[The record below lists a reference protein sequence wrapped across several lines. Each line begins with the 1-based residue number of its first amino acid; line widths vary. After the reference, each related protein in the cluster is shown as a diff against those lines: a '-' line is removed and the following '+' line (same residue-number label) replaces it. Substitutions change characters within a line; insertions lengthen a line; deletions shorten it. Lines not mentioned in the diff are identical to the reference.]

1 MLVFLL
7 SRKHMRTSH
16 NLLNTVKE
24 IPADAVVVSHQLM
37 IRAGL
42 IRKLAAGLYTWLPLG
57 LRVLRKVEAIVRE
70 EMDKAG
76 ALEVLMPALQPAEL
90 WQETGRWEKYGP
102 ELARLKD
109 RHDRDFCLGPTHEEI
124 ITDLARNEIKSYKQL
139 PITYYQI
146 QTKFRDE
153 IRPRFGVMRCREFI
167 MKDAYSFHLSQESL
181 NETYA
186 VMHQVYTTIFT
197 RFGLKFRAV
206 IADSGSIGGAVSHEF
221 HVLAESGED
230 AIAFSDGSDYAA
242 NIEKAEAVMPEAFRH
257 PATAELTLIDTPTQ
271 HSIEEVSSFFK
282 VASKDVLK
290 TLFVQREGGEY
301 VALLLRGDHTAN
313 ETKLNK
319 LGVITPLIFPSD
331 QELHDILSGN
341 TNIRSAEGRSGR
353 PESIIQQQIREE
365 HRRDTLRNDFEKVA
379 GSLGPIGLNIPI
391 IADRSVIAMSD
402 FICGANIPGKH
413 FTGVNWE
420 RDLPLP
426 TQIEDI
432 RTVVEGDI
440 SPDGQGKIHIARGI
454 EVGHIFQ
461 LGTKY
466 SAAMKAGI
474 INEEGKSQTMIMGCY
489 GIGISRVVASSI
501 EQNHDSRGIIW
512 PASLAPFQVALCP
525 MNMHKSERLKT
536 AAEQLYQDMLKAGI
550 EVLFDDRK
558 VRAGFMFSDMELIGI
573 PHCIIISDR
582 GMEAGF
588 VEYKSR
594 IAQQN
599 EEIPLDQVMDFLRTK
614 LAQNAV

>member
-1 MLVFLL
+1 
-7 SRKHMRTSH
+7 MRTTQFP
-16 NLLNTVKE
+16 LNTVKE
-24 IPADAVVVSHQLM
+24 IPADAVIISHQLM

-70 EMDKAG
+70 EMNKAG

-139 PITYYQI
+139 PINYYQI

-167 MKDAYSFHLSQESL
+167 MKDAYSFHLTQESL
-181 NETYA
+181 QETYE
-186 VMHQVYTTIFT
+186 VMHQAYTTIFS

-206 IADSGSIGGAVSHEF
+206 MADSGSIGGAVSHEF

-230 AIAFSDGSDYAA
+230 AIAFSDASDYAA
-242 NIEKAEAVMPEAFRH
+242 NIEKAEAVMPCCEKKN
-257 PATAELTLIDTPTQ
+257 ATAEFKQVATPGQ
-271 HSIEEVSSFFK
+271 HSIEEVSGFFNIPTQQC
-282 VASKDVLK
+282 LK
-290 TLFVQREGGEY
+290 TLIVKGDNNTL
-301 VALLLRGDHTAN
+301 VALLLRGDHD
-313 ETKLNK
+313 LNPIK
-319 LGVITPLIFPSD
+319 AEKIEGIASPLTFASD
-331 QELHDILSGN
+331 
-341 TNIRSAEGRSGR
+341 AEIVENCHCKPG
-353 PESIIQQQIREE
+353 SI
-365 HRRDTLRNDFEKVA
+365 
-379 GSLGPIGLNIPI
+379 GPINLELRI
-391 IADRSVIAMSD
+391 IADRSVTAMAD
-402 FICGANIPGKH
+402 FICGANQDGQH
-413 FTGVNWE
+413 FSGVNWE

-426 TQIEDI
+426 SEVHDL
-432 RTVVEGDI
+432 RMVVTGDP

-466 SAAMKAGI
+466 SEAMKAGI
-474 INEEGKSQTMIMGCY
+474 INEEGKNQTMVMGCY

-501 EQNHDSRGIIW
+501 EQSHDGRGIIW
-512 PASLAPFQVALCP
+512 PDSLAPFQVAICP
-525 MNMHKSERLKT
+525 MNMHKSERLKA
-536 AAEQLYQDMLKAGI
+536 AAETLYQDMVKSGI

-582 GMEAGF
+582 GLETGT

-594 IAQQN
+594 TAQEN
-599 EEIPLDQVMDFLRTK
+599 EEIPQDQIMAFLHGKINRD
-614 LAQNAV
+614 LN

>member
-1 MLVFLL
+1 
-7 SRKHMRTSH
+7 MRTSQ

-24 IPADAVVVSHQLM
+24 IPADAVVISHQLM

-76 ALEVLMPALQPAEL
+76 ALEVFMPALQPAEL

-139 PITYYQI
+139 PINYYQI

-167 MKDAYSFHLSQESL
+167 MKDAYSFHLNQDSL
-181 NETYA
+181 QETYDL
-186 VMHQVYTTIFT
+186 MHQAYTTIFT

-206 IADSGSIGGAVSHEF
+206 IADSGSIGGAISHEF

-242 NIEKAEAVMPEAFRH
+242 NIEKAEATMPEGSRAVPSGEFKK
-257 PATAELTLIDTPTQ
+257 ISTPGK
-271 HSIEEVSSFFK
+271 HSIEEVSDFLQVPTSQC
-282 VASKDVLK
+282 LK
-290 TLFVQREGGEY
+290 TLIVKGNDGNL
-301 VALLLRGDHTAN
+301 VALLLRGDHEVNPIKA
-313 ETKLNK
+313 EKID
-319 LGVITPLIFPSD
+319 GIATPLTFANDAEVIEACRCKPGSIGP
-331 QELHDILSGN
+331 LSLDIRL
-341 TNIRSAEGRSGR
+341 
-353 PESIIQQQIREE
+353 
-365 HRRDTLRNDFEKVA
+365 
-379 GSLGPIGLNIPI
+379 
-391 IADRSVIAMSD
+391 IADRSVTLMAD
-402 FICGANIPGKH
+402 FVCGANEDGQH
-413 FTGVNWE
+413 FTGVNWG
-420 RDLPLP
+420 RDLLLP
-426 TQIEDI
+426 DQVEDL
-432 RTVVEGDI
+432 RMVVEGDP
-440 SPDGQGKIHIARGI
+440 SPDGKGNIHIARGI

-466 SAAMKAGI
+466 SGAMKAGI
-474 INEEGKSQTMIMGCY
+474 INEEGKNQTMVMGCY

-501 EQNHDSRGIIW
+501 EQNHDERGIIW

-525 MNMHKSERLKT
+525 MNMHKSERLKA
-536 AAEQLYQDMLKAGI
+536 AAETLYQGLLKEGI

-573 PHCIIISDR
+573 PHCIVISDR
-582 GMEAGF
+582 GLEAGI
-588 VEYKSR
+588 VEYKAR
-594 IAQQN
+594 TAEQN
-599 EEIPLDQVMDFLRTK
+599 EEIPLTGIIDFLWTK
-614 LAQNAV
+614 LA